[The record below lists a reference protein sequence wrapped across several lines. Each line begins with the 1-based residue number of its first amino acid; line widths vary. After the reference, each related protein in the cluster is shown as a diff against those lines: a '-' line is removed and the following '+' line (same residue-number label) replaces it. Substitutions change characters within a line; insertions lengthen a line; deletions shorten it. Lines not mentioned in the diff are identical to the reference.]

1 MFSERLKTAIDDLWM
16 MVDDLGWVQR
26 THEPWPG
33 SPTERRT
40 VWGSHLGPAES
51 SPLTVIFSILFAR
64 GQQAVDVVINTYT
77 PRGRKK
83 EPINFLLCSS
93 SLILD
98 RNR

>member
-1 MFSERLKTAIDDLWM
+1 MISGGSK
-16 MVDDLGWVQR
+16 
-26 THEPWPG
+26 EPMNREPFRGGPG

>member
-1 MFSERLKTAIDDLWM
+1 MISGGSKEPMNHGPDPPHGKGHC
-16 MVDDLGWVQR
+16 LGV
-26 THEPWPG
+26 T
-33 SPTERRT
+33 
-40 VWGSHLGPAES
+40 LGPADS